1 MQLEFSKINDLNKLN
16 KSSMVRI
23 EAVGNHFERY
33 HGKYCIVVVVA
44 VVVVVVVIVADNAN

>member
-23 EAVGNHFERY
+23 ERVGHHFERY
-33 HGKYCIVVVVA
+33 HEKYCIVVVV